1 MSRSPSPTRE
11 GEGGDTYPSF
21 SEYSHVANTSAIG
34 QLKFAVG
41 LRAEDPDEIIRRM
54 LPLSVIKDRPVVE
67 KKKRTKKP
75 VEIKICER
83 PECVSR
89 REKLGDLNSE
99 NNELRGTLK
108 QIESKLAA
116 SQNKIALTEKTI
128 GISEDKIDNL
138 KGQIEDAEARIFT
151 AEEEVQKLDEQNQ
164 GLRDLLGGLQ
174 KQVDKIKSR
183 TEETVKDTNE
193 VIKAQTSGERVVF
206 NKRRPGAAPS
216 PYATEVGVLGSN
228 NDVDSDED

>member
-1 MSRSPSPTRE
+1 M
-11 GEGGDTYPSF
+11 
-21 SEYSHVANTSAIG
+21 ANTSAIG

-54 LPLSVIKDRPVVE
+54 LPLSVIKERPAVE
-67 KKKRTKKP
+67 KKKRPKKP

-83 PECVSR
+83 PECVAR

-99 NNELRGTLK
+99 NNELRVTLK

-164 GLRDLLGGLQ
+164 GLRDVLGGLQ
-174 KQVDKIKSR
+174 KEVDKIKSR

-206 NKRRPGAAPS
+206 GKRRPGAAQS
-216 PYATEVGVLGSN
+216 PFAAEVTGLGLGSN